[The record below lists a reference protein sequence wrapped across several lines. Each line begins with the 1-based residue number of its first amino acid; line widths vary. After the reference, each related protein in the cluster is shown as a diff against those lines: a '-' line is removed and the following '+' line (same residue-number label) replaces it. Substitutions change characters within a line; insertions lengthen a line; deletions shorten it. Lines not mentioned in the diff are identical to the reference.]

1 MNIWNWIL
9 LAWNWISGKGANE
22 NQDAEDGDSPVGD
35 AFANQS
41 RKPSYYHSR
50 QRIHKNLPKQIAK
63 PTKRTFAD
71 RIGIKAKKKE
81 PDHDSQIE
89 DFIYENSDDL
99 DTITKDDELLYF
111 KATKI
116 VPRLDLKLGMSRFTF
131 LLDTCCPGSIPDP
144 LLLASVLDMVSRA
157 GNDKNREN

>member
-1 MNIWNWIL
+1 MVYFI
-9 LAWNWISGKGANE
+9 AWNWLSGKGKSD
-22 NQDAEDGDSPVGD
+22 NQDIEDGDSPVGD
-35 AFANQS
+35 PYSNQT
-41 RKPSYYHSR
+41 RKPPCYHSK
-50 QRIHKNLPKQIAK
+50 QKIHKNTSKQISK
-63 PTKRTFAD
+63 PNKRTFAD

-81 PDHDSQIE
+81 PDHDSQID

-116 VPRLDLKLGMSRFTF
+116 VPRLDLKLGMSRLTF

-144 LLLASVLDMVSRA
+144 LLLASVLDMVS
-157 GNDKNREN
+157 

>member
-1 MNIWNWIL
+1 MI
-9 LAWNWISGKGANE
+9 AWNWLSGKGKSDI
-22 NQDAEDGDSPVGD
+22 QDVEDGDSPVGD
-35 AFANQS
+35 VYSYQTRKQS
-41 RKPSYYHSR
+41 CYHSK
-50 QRIHKNLPKQIAK
+50 QKIHKNPAKQISK

-81 PDHDSQIE
+81 PDHDSQID

-116 VPRLDLKLGMSRFTF
+116 VPRVDLKLGMSRLTF
-131 LLDTCCPGSIPDP
+131 LLDTCCPGSVPDP
-144 LLLASVLDMVSRA
+144 LLLASVLDMVSCI
-157 GNDKNREN
+157 KKIKP

>member
-1 MNIWNWIL
+1 M
-9 LAWNWISGKGANE
+9 SGKGKSD
-22 NQDAEDGDSPVGD
+22 NQDVEDGDSPVGEGN
-35 AFANQS
+35 ANQT
-41 RKPSYYHSR
+41 RKPSCYHSK
-50 QRIHKNLPKQIAK
+50 QKNHKNPSKQISK
-63 PTKRTFAD
+63 HNKRTFAA

-81 PDHDSQIE
+81 PEHDSQLD

-116 VPRLDLKLGMSRFTF
+116 VPRLDLKLGMSRLTF

-144 LLLASVLDMVSRA
+144 LLLASVLDMVS
-157 GNDKNREN
+157 